1 MSNQS
6 MTASPIEALKGGFRR
21 ACVRRLVG
29 DEQGAVT
36 VLRDEIPKLV
46 ISWSKTT
53 NLEASEKKAK
63 LKEIFDDE
71 SARADELATA
81 FDLFAARFERRVA
94 GIVTREIKNACTNLE
109 KATQSLLDKSYD
121 VLDHNSNDQSTV
133 VSDGP
138 LAKKTSDSQKEKEIK
153 ENVETKIETKD
164 QADEV
169 SESEA
174 DCLDEPLGLGL
185 KFDEIEE
192 MIDQVLSMQN

>member
-1 MSNQS
+1 

-94 GIVTREIKNACTNLE
+94 GIVTREIKNAC
-109 KATQSLLDKSYD
+109 KFRKSHSVSAREITR
-121 VLDHNSNDQSTV
+121 VLDLMLIIKALRFG
-133 VSDGP
+133 GP
-138 LAKKTSDSQKEKEIK
+138 LVEKTLIPKKKS
-153 ENVETKIETKD
+153 N
-164 QADEV
+164 
-169 SESEA
+169 
-174 DCLDEPLGLGL
+174 
-185 KFDEIEE
+185 
-192 MIDQVLSMQN
+192 

>member
-1 MSNQS
+1 

-29 DEQGAVT
+29 DEQGAVK

-109 KATQSLLDKSYD
+109 KATQALLSKSYD
-121 VLDHNSNDQSTV
+121 VPDSNTNNQITV
-133 VSDGP
+133 PTDGP
-138 LAKKTSDSQKEKEIK
+138 IVEKTSDSQKEIK
-153 ENVETKIETKD
+153 ENAETNIETKD

-169 SESEA
+169 SGLEE